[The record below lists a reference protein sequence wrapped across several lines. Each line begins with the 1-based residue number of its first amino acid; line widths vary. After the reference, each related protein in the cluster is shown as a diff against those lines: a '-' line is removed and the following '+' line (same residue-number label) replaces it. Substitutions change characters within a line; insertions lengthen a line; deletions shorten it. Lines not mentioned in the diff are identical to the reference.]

1 MAGALLGLLGSLVGA
16 GAGIYGASAAQ
27 SGSGKSARHARA
39 WSEQMSNTAF
49 QRARRDMEAAGIN
62 PMLAAGAQAGTPSP
76 TVPEQRNI
84 FEGMENFGERAVS
97 SAKAS
102 AAMKSQLNILKNEE
116 EQSYHE
122 AGAAGERWNLTAE
135 NTKQTRAQTEFL
147 GQQILNAI
155 SERERTNASTKFID
169 AQRSILETEIPS
181 AKALEELYSK
191 HPWLRQVGAVL
202 KDTKR

>member
-16 GAGIYGASAAQ
+16 GAQAYGASAAQ
-27 SGSGKSARHARA
+27 SASGKSARHARA
-39 WSEQMSNTAF
+39 WSETMSNTAF

-84 FEGMENFGERAVS
+84 FEGMDSAGERGVS
-97 SAKAS
+97 TAKAA
-102 AAMKSQLNILKNEE
+102 AAMKSQLAILRHDEE
-116 EQSYHE
+116 RAYQD
-122 AGAAGERWNLTAE
+122 AGAAGEHWNVLAE
-135 NTKQTRAQTEFL
+135 QTKQTRAQTEFL
-147 GQQILNAI
+147 GEQILNAI
-155 SERERTNASTKFID
+155 SERGRTNASTKYID
-169 AQRSILETEIPS
+169 AQRALLETEMPS

-191 HPWLRQVGAVL
+191 YPLLRQVGAVL